1 MRRELND
8 VKRQLNE
15 CGIEKEKY
23 LLSNKELRDFIKKS
37 EAEKREQARSLEES
51 HQKITGMFYTVVSVH
66 LRLFKNI
73 SKLYFCLRFGGQ
85 NMPTGKR
92 EVKTAERLQRHRI

>member
-1 MRRELND
+1 MND

-51 HQKITGMFYTVVSVH
+51 HQRIAGTQLHKHITCVSTLAFYIFLIGRVLCS
-66 LRLFKNI
+66 
-73 SKLYFCLRFGGQ
+73 RF
-85 NMPTGKR
+85 R
-92 EVKTAERLQRHRI
+92 R